1 MTKEEILKQAQ
12 AEGKTSRDER
22 DVAIQER
29 AFSIGMVAGMTLCL
43 LLMVVKMFCNQPH
56 QDVYAVICSINCAQ
70 YLYKWTRYH
79 TRNYLVY
86 SLIWGLLTVI
96 LLVAYLMQIL

>member
-1 MTKEEILKQAQ
+1 MTRDEILKQAQ
-12 AEGKTSRDER
+12 AEGRKSPDER
-22 DVAIQER
+22 AVAIQDR
-29 AFSIGMVAGMTLCL
+29 AFSIGMLVGMILCF

-86 SLIWGLLTVI
+86 GLIWGFVMVV

>member
-12 AEGKTSRDER
+12 AEGRKHRDER
-22 DVAIQER
+22 DEAIQER
-29 AFSIGMVAGMTLCL
+29 AYAISMLVGMILCA
-43 LLMVVKMFCNQPH
+43 LLMFVKMFCNQPY

-70 YLYKWTRYH
+70 YLYKWARYH

-86 SLIWGLLTVI
+86 GLIWGFVTVVLI
-96 LLVAYLMQIL
+96 VAYLMQIL